1 MDVKKE
7 LNKKPAVMKAL
18 SLEDTET
25 NEDKFD
31 GYKIHRLAEL
41 QKKVDDVAK
50 DIRLLGKTDSL
61 NMPTGAG
68 DLTDQ
73 ITTMNKAV
81 MMLQDVIERANSI
94 VSDH

>member
-7 LNKKPAVMKAL
+7 LNKKSVVMKAL
-18 SLEDTET
+18 SEDTET

-94 VSDH
+94 VPDH